1 MMNVIK
7 ELKVRGLLITPEVN
21 ASLNS
26 DKYIAI
32 SEKTLEFYSELHEDS
47 LIDPEEFIKQVEA
60 SNYVISSQKQQAFV
74 HKSVAVPVVTDS
86 DKNCF
91 IPSYFTG
98 RAKTLKS
105 VFNIIEIED
114 NLYYSDSSLLTQA
127 RDTENYILKE
137 NGYMDVVSCAYYEN
151 KSSLVHSD
159 VNRGFIHKDSAIK
172 CVDTEGY
179 VHKNSAHAYV
189 NEDGETIYYAHRNN
203 VPGRSHKTLHFNE
216 TVIREPQELP
226 DRTIGIELEYDNAVK
241 LSRKVFEKERLKK
254 LWSVTYDGSIDRNI
268 GGELIS
274 VPITIDELDI
284 VEEMMLLASDCNSTM
299 DDNCGFHVHI
309 GARDLSFKDITA
321 IINLAKNTEDDMYK
335 IAKVS
340 EERKNSRYCKPL
352 DDIYDGFLSNYSKKN
367 ALTMFYGSEERA
379 SERQLGNKYWRQR
392 YYWIN
397 IDRCFRFANDKQLR
411 TIEFRQHPSIESYE
425 DFENFILL
433 CYYFVEY
440 AVNNLVSK
448 CKNSTLEDIVE
459 SADIKH
465 KEQLKKYIN

>member
-114 NLYYSDSSLLTQA
+114 NLYYSDSSLLIQA
-127 RDTENYILKE
+127 KDTENYILKE
-137 NGYMDVVSCAYYEN
+137 NGYKDVVSCAYYEN
-151 KSSLVHSD
+151 KSSVVHSD

-189 NEDGETIYYAHRNN
+189 NEDGETIYYAYRNN

-241 LSRKVFEKERLKK
+241 LSHKVFKKERLKK

-284 VEEMMLLASDCNSTM
+284 VEEMMQLASDCNSTM

-309 GARDLSFKDITA
+309 
-321 IINLAKNTEDDMYK
+321 
-335 IAKVS
+335 
-340 EERKNSRYCKPL
+340 
-352 DDIYDGFLSNYSKKN
+352 
-367 ALTMFYGSEERA
+367 
-379 SERQLGNKYWRQR
+379 
-392 YYWIN
+392 
-397 IDRCFRFANDKQLR
+397 
-411 TIEFRQHPSIESYE
+411 
-425 DFENFILL
+425 
-433 CYYFVEY
+433 
-440 AVNNLVSK
+440 
-448 CKNSTLEDIVE
+448 
-459 SADIKH
+459 
-465 KEQLKKYIN
+465 